1 MLGLSGSHELEA
13 ESKVG
18 RSRDLSDAKSGVNQ
32 LGIKI
37 ASGIFDWM
45 VSWCIKGEGKDP
57 DIWNWRN
64 HRFFME
70 INRISFDLNFL
81 MINILPDQVPTY
93 PQ

>member
-18 RSRDLSDAKSGVNQ
+18 WSRDLSDAKSGVNQ

-45 VSWCIKGEGKDP
+45 VSWCIKGREKTQTSEIEKTIDFL
-57 DIWNWRN
+57 WRYN
-64 HRFFME
+64 
-70 INRISFDLNFL
+70 
-81 MINILPDQVPTY
+81 
-93 PQ
+93 